1 MVHKV
6 GREPGRQVGK
16 WVGGQLARVG
26 RLRCLAGGCATGAAV
41 EARAPIN
48 VLRRRAGGETG
59 APVRRGTPGGLY
71 PFNINNSPR
80 LRPGCPPTKLWQGY
94 RFLIGGGT
102 RGAPE
107 ALGTQL
113 LL

>member
-16 WVGGQLARVG
+16 WVGGQLERVG

-48 VLRRRAGGETG
+48 VHRRREGGETG
-59 APVRRGTPGGLY
+59 APGGAGAPRAVSTPLILII
-71 PFNINNSPR
+71 PH
-80 LRPGCPPTKLWQGY
+80 GY
-94 RFLIGGGT
+94 A
-102 RGAPE
+102 RGAPPPNCGR
-107 ALGTQL
+107 AIVF
-113 LL
+113 